1 MLGFKIDSTGWV
13 VCQHFTCM
21 TPQPLLHVLR
31 EKASPSPIQRLQNAN
46 KMALAFCSVG
56 SCSVCGIR
64 CGDSLWH
71 TNQDT
76 TMANGETTHSSIQN
90 GGEGARGLWLA
101 QQMTTTQ
108 ERDWGVWGGG
118 GWPMTWQVLHNALLY
133 WGLSY
138 PRSLR
143 RCSGLYYCLLR
154 HKQTSSSIL
163 LLTANR
169 APLALYS
176 QYKGDKSNLI
186 NFDIIRF
193 SFVIQIIF
201 LAHSFYPFQE
211 TANICRSITQ
221 M

>member
-1 MLGFKIDSTGWV
+1 MV
-13 VCQHFTCM
+13 VHCDILT
-21 TPQPLLHVLR
+21 
-31 EKASPSPIQRLQNAN
+31 
-46 KMALAFCSVG
+46 
-56 SCSVCGIR
+56 
-64 CGDSLWH
+64 
-71 TNQDT
+71 QDT

-108 ERDWGVWGGG
+108 ERDWGVWGG
-118 GWPMTWQVLHNALLY
+118 PWQASPAQHNALLY
-133 WGLSY
+133 CGLCH
-138 PRSLR
+138 PRSLK

-163 LLTANR
+163 LLTENR

>member
-76 TMANGETTHSSIQN
+76 TMANGETTHSITQHW
-90 GGEGARGLWLA
+90 GERGSQGTLTSTTDDNNTRKRLGSVRRWGLTHDKTSPA
-101 QQMTTTQ
+101 QCT
-108 ERDWGVWGGG
+108 
-118 GWPMTWQVLHNALLY
+118 ALLRPI
-133 WGLSY
+133 LSQE
-138 PRSLR
+138 SETLFW
-143 RCSGLYYCLLR
+143 S
-154 HKQTSSSIL
+154 L
-163 LLTANR
+163 LLSA
-169 APLALYS
+169 
-176 QYKGDKSNLI
+176 K
-186 NFDIIRF
+186 
-193 SFVIQIIF
+193 
-201 LAHSFYPFQE
+201 
-211 TANICRSITQ
+211 TQ
-221 M
+221 ADV

>member
-1 MLGFKIDSTGWV
+1 MCYERKHPPPPSKGCKMLIRWPSPSAPWV
-13 VCQHFTCM
+13 HAQSVEYGVVIHCDILTKTPPWQMERQHT
-21 TPQPLLHVLR
+21 PLLNT
-31 EKASPSPIQRLQNAN
+31 E
-46 KMALAFCSVG
+46 G
-56 SCSVCGIR
+56 S
-64 CGDSLWH
+64 
-71 TNQDT
+71 
-76 TMANGETTHSSIQN
+76 
-90 GGEGARGLWLA
+90 EGVRGHWLA